1 MERIMTFID
10 GSNFYY
16 GLKSL
21 NLDSYKPLGNFN
33 FRKLGLELCHN
44 RKLIEVKYYN
54 APLDSDADKSKYKTQ
69 QRFFEKIRNTPDVKL
84 ILVRMQKRKVN
95 DKIVYVVKGDDIHI
109 AVDMVTHAYNDAYDT
124 AILVSG
130 DGDFVPAVLAAQAK
144 GKRVEQAYFK
154 QGHSY
159 HLRQKCNNSI
169 LLTTELLKKCF
180 D

>member
-1 MERIMTFID
+1 MERIMMFVD
-10 GSNFYY
+10 GSNFYH
-16 GLKSL
+16 GLKGL
-21 NLDSYKPLGNFN
+21 GLDNFKPLGNFN
-33 FRKLGLELCHN
+33 FRKLGIALCN
-44 RKLIEVKYYN
+44 GRKLIEVKYYN
-54 APLDSDADKSKYKTQ
+54 APLDSDADPERYKTQ

-84 ILVRMQKRKVN
+84 ILVRMQKRKNN

-109 AVDMVTHAYNDAYDT
+109 AVDMVVHAFNDAYDT

-159 HLRQKCNNSI
+159 YLRQTCNDSI
-169 LLTTELLKKCF
+169 LLTDKLLKECF